1 MIRRREV
8 PTLTGILE
16 TSLYVARLDTAVDF
30 YLSLFELEV
39 LARDERMCALAVH
52 EGQVL
57 LLFEKGASSDAIETG
72 GGFIPAHDGTGDL
85 HIAFAI
91 PAAELSPWEDRLGN
105 LGIEIESR
113 VVWSRGGTSIYF
125 RDPDGHLVELA
136 TPGLWRNY

>member
-1 MIRRREV
+1 M

-30 YLSLFELEV
+30 YLGLFELEV
-39 LARDERMCALAVH
+39 LARDERMCALAVR

-72 GGFIPAHDGTGDL
+72 EGFIPPHDGTGDL
-85 HIAFAI
+85 HVAFAI
-91 PAAELSPWEDRLGN
+91 PAPELSSWEDRLGN

-113 VVWSRGGTSIYF
+113 VAWSRGGTSIYF